1 MATISKVAMLVA
13 GAHFVALASI
23 ASPSTALAQ
32 ENFPQQKPATS
43 DAPLTARMPDATE
56 AAGPTVWVHLTGSET
71 AELQQD
77 TVGDHKHWITV
88 CTAPCDKAVS
98 TAFSYR
104 VGGEGI
110 RNSRVFSL
118 HPANGSRETV
128 DVDEGSKAGFVLGI
142 VGVSVGSAALFVGLI
157 VVLVSSI
164 TESFDGGESPDRS
177 GQQAG
182 LAILGVGLVGV
193 IGGAVAIA
201 TNARTKVTEGP
212 ASQGASLP
220 AGAWAFAPGASGAL
234 KSAFQDAYPDK
245 SRRDIAL
252 DRALPPMVGI
262 PLFGGSF

>member
-13 GAHFVALASI
+13 GAHFVALASL
-23 ASPSTALAQ
+23 ASPSTAFAQ
-32 ENFPQQKPATS
+32 ENFPKEKPATS
-43 DAPLTARMPDATE
+43 DAPLTARMPDA
-56 AAGPTVWVHLTGSET
+56 AGVDGPTVWVHLVGSET

-88 CTAPCDKAVS
+88 CTAPCDKAVPS
-98 TAFSYR
+98 AFSYR

-118 HPANGSRETV
+118 HPANGSRETI

-142 VGVSVGSAALFVGLI
+142 VGASVGVLAVSIGLI
-157 VVLVSSI
+157 VVLASSI
-164 TESFDGGESPDRS
+164 TASFDGGESPDRS
-177 GQQAG
+177 GQQTGFAIMGIG
-182 LAILGVGLVGV
+182 LAGV

-220 AGAWAFAPGASGAL
+220 ASPGGGWALAPGASGAPR
-234 KSAFQDAYPDK
+234 SVFQDT
-245 SRRDIAL
+245 RRDVAL

-262 PLFGGSF
+262 PLYGGTF